1 MNNNKLTCPQYISK
15 TAYYSLV
22 WIFQCMY
29 VSVYYKYYLLTSMLT
44 CLTGTSIYYWGDCT
58 NTTYRYIDILFAT
71 TTLGVKSYIAIVDFT
86 TVYKYI
92 WFISLS
98 ISLVS
103 YSINGK
109 FVEYRTSLLRTP
121 YHITYKQYTNITRM
135 YYISTYI
142 HMFFIHFLPTVTFST
157 CLIMTNYSTH

>member
-29 VSVYYKYYLLTSMLT
+29 VSVYYKYYLLTSLLT
-44 CLTGTSIYYWGDCT
+44 CLTGTSICFWGDC
-58 NTTYRYIDILFAT
+58 NNIVARHIDIIFAT

-92 WFISLS
+92 WFISLT

-109 FVEYRTSLLRTP
+109 FDEY
-121 YHITYKQYTNITRM
+121 ITTLHRSPSHLITEQYTNIIRM

-142 HMFFIHFLPTVTFST
+142 HMFFIHFLPTVTFSI
-157 CLIMTNYSTH
+157 CLIMTNY

>member
-29 VSVYYKYYLLTSMLT
+29 VSVYYKYYLLTSLLT
-44 CLTGTSIYYWGDCT
+44 CLTGTSICFWGDC
-58 NTTYRYIDILFAT
+58 NNNVARHIDIIFAT

-92 WFISLS
+92 WFISLT

-103 YSINGK
+103 YLINAK
-109 FVEYRTSLLRTP
+109 FAEY
-121 YHITYKQYTNITRM
+121 ITTLHLSPSHLITEQYTDITRM

-142 HMFFIHFLPTVTFST
+142 HMFFIHFLPTVTFSI
-157 CLIMTNYSTH
+157 CLIMTNY

>member
-29 VSVYYKYYLLTSMLT
+29 VSVYYKYYLLTSLLT
-44 CLTGTSIYYWGDCT
+44 CLTGTSICFWGDC
-58 NTTYRYIDILFAT
+58 NNNVARHIDIIFAT

-92 WFISLS
+92 WFIS
-98 ISLVS
+98 
-103 YSINGK
+103 
-109 FVEYRTSLLRTP
+109 
-121 YHITYKQYTNITRM
+121 
-135 YYISTYI
+135 
-142 HMFFIHFLPTVTFST
+142 
-157 CLIMTNYSTH
+157 